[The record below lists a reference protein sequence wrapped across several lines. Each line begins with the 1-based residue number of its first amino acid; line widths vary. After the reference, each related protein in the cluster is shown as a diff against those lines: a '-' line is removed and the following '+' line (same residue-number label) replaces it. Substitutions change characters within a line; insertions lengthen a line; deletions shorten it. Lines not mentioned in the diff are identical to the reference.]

1 MMRPSL
7 PRRWVLL
14 AASCAVSLPGCSV
27 LPDPPGARIY
37 RLSPLVDDPVDGVS
51 LRKRLVIDMPTVS
64 ESLDTDRI
72 ALTRGRTGLDYYAG
86 SIWTDRVPVL
96 LQGLLVEAFENDG
109 HIAEV
114 GRDAGVLTPDYLLET
129 EIRDFDAR
137 YTGADEHP
145 PTAVVAPVLSLIRM
159 PDRQMIGQTLITDT
173 SSASRNDL
181 DVIVEAFDSAVG
193 KALIRS
199 VAWTLREM
207 GEAAEH
213 IKTGP

>member
-1 MMRPSL
+1 MTRPSL
-7 PRRWVLL
+7 SRRRVLL

-37 RLSPLVDDPVDGVS
+37 RISPSIDDPVNSVT
-51 LRKRLVIDMPTVS
+51 LHKRLVIDLPTTS

-72 ALTRGRTGLDYYAG
+72 ALIRGRTKLDYFAD

-114 GRDAGVLTPDYLLET
+114 GRDVGVLTPDYLLET

-137 YTGADEHP
+137 YGGAEERP
-145 PTAVVAPVLSLIRM
+145 PSAVVGMVISLVRM
-159 PDRQMIGQTLITDT
+159 PDRQMIGQTLITEM
-173 SSASRNDL
+173 SAASHNDL
-181 DVIVEAFDSAVG
+181 DVVVEAFDVAVG
-193 KALIRS
+193 NALIRS

-213 IKTGP
+213 IKTRS

>member
-1 MMRPSL
+1 
-7 PRRWVLL
+7 
-14 AASCAVSLPGCSV
+14 
-27 LPDPPGARIY
+27 
-37 RLSPLVDDPVDGVS
+37 LVDDPVDGVS

-145 PTAVVAPVLSLIRM
+145 PTAVVALLLSLIRM